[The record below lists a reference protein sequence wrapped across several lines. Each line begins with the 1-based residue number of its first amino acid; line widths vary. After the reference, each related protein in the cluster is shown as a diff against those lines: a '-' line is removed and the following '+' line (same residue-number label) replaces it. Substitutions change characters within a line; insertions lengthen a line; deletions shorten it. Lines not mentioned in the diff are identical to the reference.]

1 MGRKL
6 LPLPILK
13 RELTGLTMS
22 LDKFKTK
29 WAGVTRILIKDY
41 FARAFSRWLVATIST
56 IILASK
62 EDW

>member
-1 MGRKL
+1 LGRKL
-6 LPLPILK
+6 FPHPTLK
-13 RELTGLTMS
+13 RKLTGLTMS

-29 WAGVTRILIKDY
+29 WAGVTKILIKDY
-41 FARAFSRWLVATIST
+41 FARAFSRWLIAT